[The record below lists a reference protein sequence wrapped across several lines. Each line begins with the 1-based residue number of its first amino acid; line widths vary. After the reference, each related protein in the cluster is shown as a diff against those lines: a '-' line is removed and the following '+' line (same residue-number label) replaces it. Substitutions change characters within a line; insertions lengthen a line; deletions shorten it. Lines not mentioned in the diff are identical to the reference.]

1 MHQTVTRHVPS
12 PAAFQLRVVVRAK
25 LHFHLLKFLG
35 ANTLLLQLANCFVEY
50 GEGLVGAEL
59 RLVQD
64 ACDHLRWA
72 VVVEDVAHRIVDA
85 ARSIHRHLLLQDQPA
100 VHASGAAAVQRLV
113 EHCRGVPVGS
123 AAPRRSSLC
132 GGSLT
137 SAGFGG
143 GPEGMS
149 WKYRSASAKPS
160 SGWTSP
166 RISSTA
172 LDGA

>member
-25 LHFHLLKFLG
+25 LHFHLLELLG
-35 ANTLLLQLANCFVEY
+35 ANTLLLHFANRFVEY

-64 ACDHLRWA
+64 ARDHLRWA

-100 VHASGAAAVQRLV
+100 GHASRAAALQRLG
-113 EHCRGVPVGS
+113 EQWRRGPLPTRTPTQCS
-123 AAPRRSSLC
+123 TRRCPAAAPGAWSARR
-132 GGSLT
+132 
-137 SAGFGG
+137 F
-143 GPEGMS
+143 
-149 WKYRSASAKPS
+149 WRN
-160 SGWTSP
+160 
-166 RISSTA
+166 
-172 LDGA
+172 